1 MSDSDAPSRLLTR
14 FASRMAQALG
24 LAPKTAPKTAPWMAL
39 EQGDMILERQHHADC
54 MVVPMGCVPG
64 CETDDELR
72 GRIRAIVRELDK

>member
-24 LAPKTAPKTAPWMAL
+24 LAPKTAPWMAL

>member
-1 MSDSDAPSRLLTR
+1 
-14 FASRMAQALG
+14 
-24 LAPKTAPKTAPWMAL
+24 MAL

>member
-1 MSDSDAPSRLLTR
+1 MSDSDAPRRLLTR

-24 LAPKTAPKTAPWMAL
+24 LAPKTLPWIAEDRGGL
-39 EQGDMILERQHHADC
+39 IVERRHHADC
-54 MVVPMGCVPG
+54 LVVPMGCVPG